1 MTTAT
6 TWNLPNFT
14 GELYLIGANQTPF
27 LNIIGGLEGGNVRT
41 VGAFD
46 FPTAQPWALNGASQP
61 NISESA
67 SATAPAADVY
77 VRQQEMNCVQIFQKS
92 VDVTYA
98 KQSATGAVL
107 VNAAL
112 QAGYENVDVT
122 EKQPVQDEKSFQIA
136 AVLRQIAVDV
146 EHTFL
151 NGVYQTPGD
160 VNTAHRSRGILTL
173 LDSTSSEV
181 KAGSTY
187 LDRQLLNKLLRQMAA
202 AGAEFRNPVLFCNAF
217 QKQKLSEIFGY
228 APEDRFVG
236 GVAVS
241 EIYTDFAKLAVV
253 WAPYVPT
260 TKLLIADVD
269 VCRPVFLPVPGKGVL
284 FYEDLGK
291 VGAVEKGMIYG
302 QIGLDH
308 GPREFHGCIT
318 GLKDA

>member
-46 FPTAQPWALNGASQP
+46 FPTAQPWALNSASQP

-77 VRQQEMNCVQIFQKS
+77 VRQQKMNCVQIFQKS

-151 NGVYQTPGD
+151 N
-160 VNTAHRSRGILTL
+160 
-173 LDSTSSEV
+173 
-181 KAGSTY
+181 
-187 LDRQLLNKLLRQMAA
+187 
-202 AGAEFRNPVLFCNAF
+202 
-217 QKQKLSEIFGY
+217 
-228 APEDRFVG
+228 
-236 GVAVS
+236 
-241 EIYTDFAKLAVV
+241 
-253 WAPYVPT
+253 
-260 TKLLIADVD
+260 
-269 VCRPVFLPVPGKGVL
+269 
-284 FYEDLGK
+284 
-291 VGAVEKGMIYG
+291 
-302 QIGLDH
+302 
-308 GPREFHGCIT
+308 
-318 GLKDA
+318 